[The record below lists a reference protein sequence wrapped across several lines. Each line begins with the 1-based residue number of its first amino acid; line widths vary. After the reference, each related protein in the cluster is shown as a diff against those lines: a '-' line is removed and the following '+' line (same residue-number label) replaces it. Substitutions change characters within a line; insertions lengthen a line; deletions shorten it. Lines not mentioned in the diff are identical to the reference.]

1 MILSLAFIVSCMA
14 QQQGNNISDDK
25 TNCDYTQAGR
35 FYAGRNPQECIALTY
50 KCADFWQS
58 FQDDCGCGCVEID
71 PQKWLDSVWN
81 NPPVSEV
88 DISQM
93 TPFVIDNDS
102 VKVKFYLR
110 ENQKMEMVDSKIHF
124 NMAGIAEPLPISFV
138 VEGYHPDKCTLS
150 GSGCSLSKKGT
161 LYIARVGSSNEFTIS
176 VSVKRK
182 DNTSI
187 AVASFKFVIVSD
199 SGNQ

>member
-1 MILSLAFIVSCMA
+1 MMTSVLAFIVSCAA
-14 QQQGNNISDDK
+14 QQKSNNVSDEK
-25 TNCDYTQAGR
+25 NNCDYTQAGR

-81 NPPVSEV
+81 SPPESEV
-88 DISQM
+88 DISGM

-110 ENQKMEMVDSKIHF
+110 ANQKMEMVDSKIHF

-138 VEGYHPDKCTLS
+138 VQGYHPDKCTLS

-161 LYIARVGSSNEFTIS
+161 LYIAKVGGSNEFTIA

-182 DNTSI
+182 DNHVI
-187 AVASFKFVIVSD
+187 MFAKYQFVLVTE
-199 SGNQ
+199 